1 MPNDTLRSFLG
12 AVALADST
20 TGPPWLAAVSLAA
33 VSQALAATA
42 FTVAE
47 MLHAT
52 ISWEPSVALAPP
64 PNAQGAYLGVY
75 GLAQAVQRSA
85 GPLAVTAAI
94 AAGPLG
100 PLGRLGL
107 AGVRGAQRHLVRDG
121 GDGALSVAP
130 VTVSEH

>member
-1 MPNDTLRSFLG
+1 MRSFLG
-12 AVALADST
+12 AVALAAST

-64 PNAQGAYLGVY
+64 PTAQGAYLGVY

-100 PLGRLGL
+100 PLAPSVGPVSPGSAAPSATWYGTAVTERCQWPRL
-107 AGVRGAQRHLVRDG
+107 R
-121 GDGALSVAP
+121 
-130 VTVSEH
+130 